1 MSDRFIVAKEL
12 AEKDGAGWEGLNEI
26 MKNAYLHNAD
36 LVIQE
41 RNPTPVE
48 SDTGKPIYTC
58 DRCKDKAYLGDKPC
72 LECNPVGLSVEQ
84 VHPKGEDSI
93 IVEELVEP
101 EPLAVEE
108 MVAIPEPPEPPPPDT
123 NTGVELKPGEYF
135 CLKCDNKIH
144 RSSSKIGQ
152 KHQPFSR

>member
-12 AEKDGAGWEGLNEI
+12 AEKDGAGWDKLSQV
-26 MKNAYLHNAD
+26 MRNAYLHNAD

-72 LECNPVGLSVEQ
+72 LECNPRGLPVEE
-84 VHPKGEDSI
+84 VHPKGELI
-93 IVEELVEP
+93 LVSPDEFIKQHPLKKP
-101 EPLAVEE
+101 EAKERQP
-108 MVAIPEPPEPPPPDT
+108 
-123 NTGVELKPGEYF
+123 KPGEYY
-135 CLKCDNKIH
+135 CARCNTPH
-144 RSSSKIGQ
+144 RKTSKIGK
-152 KHQPFSR
+152 KHLGFKQ